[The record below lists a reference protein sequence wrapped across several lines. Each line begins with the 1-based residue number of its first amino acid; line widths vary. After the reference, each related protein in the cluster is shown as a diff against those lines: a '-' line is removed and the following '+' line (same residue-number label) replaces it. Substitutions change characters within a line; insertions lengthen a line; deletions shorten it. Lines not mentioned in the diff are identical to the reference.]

1 MWRSYKMI
9 FTIEIKDRNGI
20 TDKEIDKLVDFME
33 DVNYDDIRVLCDGG
47 RIETSFLKFELK

>member
-1 MWRSYKMI
+1 MI

-33 DVNYDDIRVLCDGG
+33 DVNYDDVRVLCDGG
-47 RIETSFLKFELK
+47 SIETSFLKFELK